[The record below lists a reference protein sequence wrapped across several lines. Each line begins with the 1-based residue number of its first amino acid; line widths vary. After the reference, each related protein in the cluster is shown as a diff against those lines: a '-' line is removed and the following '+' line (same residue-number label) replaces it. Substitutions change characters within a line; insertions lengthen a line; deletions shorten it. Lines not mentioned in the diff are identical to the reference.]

1 MSGLPHI
8 SPAIIS
14 HTQSSLPETR
24 EQMEVNF
31 FGPLALMQAVIPHMR
46 TRKTGT
52 IINISSVAGLSALP
66 SCGLYSASKMALE
79 GVSESLSHEL
89 SPFGIRVLIVE
100 PGAFRTNFLHAGVY
114 TKKPMTAEYEGTP
127 LAAVLGKF
135 DTMRGTQKGDP
146 KKAAKVIFETAV
158 DGEKLDNPLRLPLGY
173 DGIER
178 MEAKIDLLTKD
189 LGKTWAVAQ
198 TTNIEE

>member
-1 MSGLPHI
+1 
-8 SPAIIS
+8 
-14 HTQSSLPETR
+14 
-24 EQMEVNF
+24 MEVNF

-135 DTMRGTQKGDP
+135 DTMRGTQKDDP